1 MKSRNLLR
9 NQKSDLSEWLT
20 AKTTDYGHPERAFFQ
35 KLETFGLGQTNW
47 AEILGGIWGRDP
59 SAPPVA
65 RLLRPCSDSGR
76 DNALADEDGLWWG
89 EDSTNPRGI
98 HLENVQS
105 TKLCRQ
111 FRLVSPSSAGRPAAL
126 VATPLE
132 QQQSIYGDQNDPQPT
147 NLTRFFPSKKI
158 MGLLRR

>member
-1 MKSRNLLR
+1 MCVEMEFRRTFQASTKCNNWNNLAFYASRNVCVKGIGLKCLR
-9 NQKSDLSEWLT
+9 KIHLNKQL
-20 AKTTDYGHPERAFFQ
+20 R
-35 KLETFGLGQTNW
+35 
-47 AEILGGIWGRDP
+47 GGGGGGKGR
-59 SAPPVA
+59 
-65 RLLRPCSDSGR
+65 LRQPCSDSGR